1 MAEFVNPYFANEEE
15 LEAQGMAD
23 FAGAGRGQQQTRE
36 SYDPVAAA
44 SGADNAGILAN
55 VLKAE
60 QGQPEPGVLT
70 PEQAATALGNNA
82 QPGIPSGS
90 SAAVGAGMGG
100 MQTSTDSAIKDY
112 NIPLQNYDAR
122 VRKIGE
128 QFTKGQENLAGLSE
142 VNTQAK
148 IKAIN
153 EQAQIDKTVVKRQAE
168 IFEQQDKELT
178 RLDAVQNKKR
188 EIFTREADAARK
200 KYETYNRMAAAGT
213 VDPERLMNKTSN
225 KILAAIGMTLDVLG
239 SAMAGRGTLA
249 SAKILQDNID
259 RDIEL
264 QKDDIE
270 RNRKAA
276 NAYLQQSN
284 EFSQAWMTEQE
295 AFVQQ
300 KMVTKE
306 RYARAA
312 EAIANKFK
320 DTKIGLE
327 AQKITTD
334 LRQQNVQEQE
344 QRILDRA
351 KIGLAAEQER
361 GQAASTMAANHARV
375 LETIAK
381 SAKDKQGKQVNEATL
396 KQISELASG
405 RKMLSRMKEKY
416 AAATT
421 GTGETAKQ
429 LIPGTDAQGY
439 AKLKDTGSEI
449 LLRALTGAAAP
460 EDEKERIRGFFPNL
474 SDLGGTAKNKWDAL
488 EEMFAQKEAAL
499 IETLG
504 QSGYDISRIAKD
516 TQKYQAKTFKAD

>member
-1 MAEFVNPYFANEEE
+1 MAQFVNPYFANEEE
-15 LEAQGMAD
+15 LEAQNMAD
-23 FAGAGRGQQQTRE
+23 FSGAGRGQEQTRE
-36 SYDPVAAA
+36 LYDPVAAA
-44 SGADNAGILAN
+44 SGAGNVGILAN

-70 PEQAATALGNNA
+70 PEQAAASLGNNV
-82 QPGIPSGS
+82 QPGVPANA
-90 SAAVGAGMGG
+90 SASLGAGMGG
-100 MQTSTDSAIKDY
+100 VGTPTDTAV
-112 NIPLQNYDAR
+112 NRPLQNYDAR

-153 EQAQIDKTVVKRQAE
+153 EQAAIDKTVVKRQAE

-178 RLDAVQNKKR
+178 RLDAAQTQKR
-188 EIFTREADAARK
+188 DIFTREIDAARK

-327 AQKITTD
+327 AQKIVTD
-334 LRQQNVQEQE
+334 LRQQNAQEQE
-344 QRILDRA
+344 QRIIDRA
-351 KIGLAAEQER
+351 KIGLAVEQER
-361 GQAASTMAANHARV
+361 GRAASTMAVNNARV
-375 LETIAK
+375 LESISK

-416 AAATT
+416 ATATA

-474 SDLGGTAKNKWDAL
+474 SDLEGSAKNKWDAL
-488 EEMFAQKEAAL
+488 DEMFAQKEAAL

-504 QSGYDISRIAKD
+504 QSGYDVAGLTKD
-516 TQKYQAKTFKAD
+516 TQKYQAKTFKED